1 MASMARGDAARSAT
15 GAIVTG
21 ARERRAMAVRVV
33 LFKTTRISSPPTST
47 SAAATDAVQ
56 HNAQPE
62 QFKTTRLSNHE
73 VFATF
78 LGLSTVPQTVASIFS
93 QVKQLNTSL
102 FLCIRMGMGVVS
114 TSYEYGWSGGC
125 SPRRVQFGTSEQA
138 AAGAAG
144 RRRPARVVCGRA
156 RDCPGRCRGLSSGLG
171 RGAAPPGTRQV
182 RRSDTAPPRRSQ
194 IHTACRRRST
204 DKQETSDFYLF
215 RTE

>member
-1 MASMARGDAARSAT
+1 VPSMRDAPRSLWPSSTSDWSSSCKMASMARGDAARSAT

-78 LGLSTVPQTVASIFS
+78 IGLSTVGRSEVPTQSDRPSQSHHTVGEFPPHCEGCVRHTVREPPHSVMEFPHTVRENPHS
-93 QVKQLNTSL
+93 VRQNRPH
-102 FLCIRMGMGVVS
+102 C
-114 TSYEYGWSGGC
+114 GG
-125 SPRRVQFGTSEQA
+125 S
-138 AAGAAG
+138 
-144 RRRPARVVCGRA
+144 RPHCGRDPPTLWA
-156 RDCPGRCRGLSSGLG
+156 RSCP
-171 RGAAPPGTRQV
+171 Q
-182 RRSDTAPPRRSQ
+182 
-194 IHTACRRRST
+194 
-204 DKQETSDFYLF
+204 
-215 RTE
+215 